1 MLKGETATGSAMAHA
16 RVRVELGPDWRLR
29 GKARI
34 TYDWLRTPGID
45 FLGRRITF
53 TDEADA
59 QLKPGMRDVERA
71 GTREIGQPRNAQQTA
86 TVWRQTFTPLTT
98 NP

>member
-16 RVRVELGPDWRLR
+16 RIRVELGPDWRLR

-34 TYDWLRTPGID
+34 AYGWTRAPGID

-59 QLKPGMRDVERA
+59 KLKPVVRAVEREVN
-71 GTREIGQPRNAQQTA
+71 REIANIRLERRSEEHTSELQSLMR
-86 TVWRQTFTPLTT
+86 R
-98 NP
+98 